1 MAAVITDEE
10 FGELFHRAHR
20 SARRLETRD
29 RYDVVSEHER
39 ERLFQAG
46 RLTDTRT
53 RADRIE
59 WEQTV
64 REGVSR
70 GVRFERVRVVPD
82 SVTDYHRFLLHQARF
97 NVEYGEDV
105 RYLRRARAD
114 ALDLPDWDFWVFDS
128 TTLLLMPF
136 TADDR
141 LLDCEIVTDPEL
153 VARHEAWIDLAMAH
167 ASLYAEYLA
176 EDPARAT
183 PPPGRA

>member
-114 ALDLPDWDFWVFDS
+114 ALDLPDRDFWVRLHHPAVDAFHRGRPAAR
-128 TTLLLMPF
+128 LR
-136 TADDR
+136 DR
-141 LLDCEIVTDPEL
+141 D
-153 VARHEAWIDLAMAH
+153 R
-167 ASLYAEYLA
+167 S
-176 EDPARAT
+176 
-183 PPPGRA
+183 